1 MCTKNSLDVS
11 VERRFSTTENNIL
24 VFQTGKWHQ
33 KMYPTLRN
41 LWPRNL
47 PTEQKVCFFFLNKD
61 LKEIQGFKEKSVF
74 NTFKKP

>member
-47 PTEQKVCFFFLNKD
+47 PTEQKVFCFFLNKD

>member
-47 PTEQKVCFFFLNKD
+47 PTEQKVVVFLFVCFVCL
-61 LKEIQGFKEKSVF
+61 FK
-74 NTFKKP
+74 FKIHLEF

>member
-24 VFQTGKWHQ
+24 VFQTGKRHQ

-47 PTEQKVCFFFLNKD
+47 PTEQKVFFFLNKD
-61 LKEIQGFKEKSVF
+61 LKEIQGFEEKSVF